1 MKAESG
7 DMKKRNLRS
16 YNIIQFILL
25 LIIILSLN
33 LSGMYVFKRLDL
45 TSEKRFTLSETT
57 REKLRN
63 LKDIV
68 YIKVYLTGDLPAG
81 FQKLSS
87 ATHDMLM
94 EMKSYAGSNLE
105 FDFIDPSALTDSKQ
119 RNELYNQLA
128 DKGLQPTNLSERTK
142 EGTSQRII
150 FPGAILNYLSK
161 EQPLLLL
168 KDRMGA
174 SAEEMVNTSIQN
186 LEYEIINAISKISTV
201 KPPVIGILH
210 GQGEVDKP
218 HLADFYKSVSASYP
232 TRYVEI
238 KNKLNALE
246 DISCLVIA
254 KPDSAFEE
262 KDKFIIDQFVMRGG
276 KVLWLLDMMNADMD
290 SLAKKNEF
298 VSVPT
303 ELNLDDMLFRYGVR
317 LNKDLVMDL
326 QAAPIPILTGYV
338 GNRPQN
344 SLLPWYFFP
353 LVTPESK
360 HPIVKNLNAI
370 RFDFVGSIDTIIS
383 AKVNKTVLLKSSEY
397 TRILS
402 SPAVVDLNILRK
414 DPDEKEYRK
423 PPAILSV
430 LMEGHFRSN
439 YANRIPYQIATD
451 SAIGFKEES
460 IATKMIVVADG
471 DVIKNDYR
479 RANNT
484 VYPLGFDKYTGQFYG
499 NKNFLMNCVDY
510 LCDNSGLMTLRSKE
524 FKLRL
529 LDTTR
534 FTPAEQFIKTT
545 NVALPVFIVFL
556 FAAIKLF
563 IRRKKFN

>member
-1 MKAESG
+1 LKAESG

-16 YNIIQFILL
+16 ANIIQFILL
-25 LIIILSLN
+25 LVIIVSLN

-45 TSEKRFTLSETT
+45 TSEKRFTLSETS

-68 YIKVYLTGDLPAG
+68 YIKVYLNGDLPAG

-105 FDFIDPSALTDSKQ
+105 FDFIDPSALSDTKQ

-128 DKGLQPTNLSERTK
+128 DKGLQPTNISERTK

-201 KPPVIGILH
+201 KPPVIGILR
-210 GQGEVDKP
+210 GQGELDKP
-218 HLADFYKSVSASYP
+218 HLADFHKSISASYP

-238 KNKLNALE
+238 NNKLNALE

-262 KDKFIIDQFVMRGG
+262 KDKFIIDQFIMRGG

-290 SLAKKNEF
+290 SLAKQNKF
-298 VSVPT
+298 VSVPL

-317 LNKDLVMDL
+317 LNKDLIMDL

-370 RFDFVGSIDTIIS
+370 RFDFVESIDTIIS
-383 AKVNKTVLLKSSEY
+383 ARVKKSVLLKSSEY
-397 TRILS
+397 TRILN
-402 SPAVVDLNILRK
+402 SPALVDLDILRK
-414 DPDEKEYRK
+414 DPDEKDYRR

-430 LMEGHFRSN
+430 LMEGTFQSN

-451 SAIGFKEES
+451 TAIAFKEHS
-460 IATKMIVVADG
+460 APTQMIVVADG
-471 DVIKNDYR
+471 DIIKNDYKR
-479 RANNT
+479 SSNT

-499 NKNFLMNCVDY
+499 NKNFLLNCIDY
-510 LCDNSGLMTLRSKE
+510 LCDNSGLMSLRAKE

-534 FTPAEQFIKTT
+534 FTPAEQMIKTT
-545 NVALPVFIVFL
+545 NVALPVLLVFL
-556 FAAIKLF
+556 FAAVKLF
-563 IRRKKFN
+563 IRKKKFN